1 MEWHSGPGIRVANT
15 PLDKLPYH
23 VFTMCARLLL
33 NLHNRSAIALHEH
46 DDYRSLGSISFNSNT
61 TEYKCHKIIKQYIDS
76 MRITYTWAYHIHYS
90 FETLGSFVMSYIV
103 VCEVRHNCNIEMLP
117 DVLLTGVSASVRNH
131 HDTSSCFDGFLYYDI
146 RNMCYCS
153 KQLRSW
159 VVNTQKNI

>member
-117 DVLLTGVSASVRNH
+117 MYCWLVCKHPWETITILLHALMAFYTMISATCVIAVNN
-131 HDTSSCFDGFLYYDI
+131 YDPG
-146 RNMCYCS
+146 S
-153 KQLRSW
+153 
-159 VVNTQKNI
+159 